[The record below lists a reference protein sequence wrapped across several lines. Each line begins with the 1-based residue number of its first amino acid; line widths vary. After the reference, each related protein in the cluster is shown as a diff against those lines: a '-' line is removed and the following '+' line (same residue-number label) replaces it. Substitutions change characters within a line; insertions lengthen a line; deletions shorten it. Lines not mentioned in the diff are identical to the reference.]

1 MRRKYLKTAIFFG
14 TLTIATITLVIL
26 VGVPAIAKL
35 TSLLSNLNKSSQL
48 IEQNDTNPPPPP
60 RINTPTD
67 ATNKFSIDINGS
79 SEPGSSVEIFWND
92 NKDEVLAGSDGGF
105 SFNFKLRDGENTL
118 YATAKDNFGNESQK
132 SQEYKI
138 TLDNKP
144 PTLEITKPKDGTS
157 FFGSHQRLVSIEGK
171 TENNASVIINDR
183 LIIVNESG
191 AFSYA
196 TTLNEDENHF
206 TVKTTDKA
214 GNSTEQS
221 LTVNFTL

>member
-1 MRRKYLKTAIFFG
+1 MIIKTKF
-14 TLTIATITLVIL
+14 LREATEVFRLIL
-26 VGVPAIAKL
+26 
-35 TSLLSNLNKSSQL
+35 N
-48 IEQNDTNPPPPP
+48 
-60 RINTPTD
+60 
-67 ATNKFSIDINGS
+67 
-79 SEPGSSVEIFWND
+79 SETEKILF
-92 NKDEVLAGSDGGF
+92 
-105 SFNFKLRDGENTL
+105 
-118 YATAKDNFGNESQK
+118 KDNFGNESQK